1 MSNQAQ
7 RVLVAAIGIPLA
19 LGVVW
24 LGGLAL
30 VVLVAAIGFLGTREL
45 YQLADRIGVRPL
57 IVPGLVLATVAPL
70 LTWIW
75 AAPVGESPDPLGA
88 LLSAVFAPSWLGTA
102 WPASG
107 VVIVLIVLIAA
118 LFARAPAQHPL
129 SAASITLLGVVYT
142 GLLPCALLLLRFD
155 AGPSRS
161 WSATWLVF
169 FPLVVTWVCD
179 SFAMWG
185 GKAFGHTRLWPSV
198 SPGKTR
204 VGGVA
209 GLLGGVLAAV
219 LWETL
224 VLAPLGRGFPLWQ
237 AVLLGLLIAL
247 VAQVGDLVESL
258 FKREAGVKDSSG
270 LIPGHGGVLDRCDS
284 LYFVLPVTLVMY
296 RAFAIV

>member
-1 MSNQAQ
+1 MNNQLQ
-7 RVLVAAIGIPLA
+7 RILVAAIGIPLA
-19 LGVVW
+19 LGIVW
-24 LGGLAL
+24 LGGLPLVAL
-30 VVLVAAIGFLGTREL
+30 VALIAGLGTREL
-45 YQLADRIGVRPL
+45 FQLAERGGVRPL
-57 IVPGLVLATVAPL
+57 GGIGVFFAVAAPI

-75 AAPVGESPDPLGA
+75 GAPVGESANPVGGILA
-88 LLSAVFAPSWLGTA
+88 TILAPSWLGSA

-107 VVIVLIVLIAA
+107 VVIALGLLIAV
-118 LFARAPAQHPL
+118 LLLRAPGDRPL
-129 SAASITLLGVVYT
+129 SAVGVTLLGVVYT

-185 GKAFGHTRLWPSV
+185 GRAFGRAKLWPTV

-204 VGGVA
+204 AGGVA
-209 GLLGGVLAAV
+209 GLIGGVLAAEV
-219 LWETL
+219 WVAL
-224 VLAPLGRGFPLWQ
+224 VLAPRGRGFPLWQ
-237 AVLLGLLIAL
+237 AGILGLLIAV

-284 LYFVLPVTLVMY
+284 LYFVLPITLVMY
-296 RAFAIV
+296 RAFGIV